1 MQQNELQHYGILG
14 MKWGK
19 RKATYDSKSNSNK
32 SSSNNSRFK
41 LTKDEKNALKVAGAM
56 TGISAV
62 QTIKNYKNAQSALDA
77 MGYGDK
83 IYMNQVIAKGTV
95 AAGRAAVIG
104 ILAYAGS
111 KKVSEYVKNR
121 NNSED

>member
-19 RKATYDSKSNSNK
+19 RKNAYDSKSKSNK
-32 SSSNNSRFK
+32 SSSNTSRFK

-62 QTIKNYKNAQSALDA
+62 QTMKNYTEL
-77 MGYGDK
+77 
-83 IYMNQVIAKGTV
+83 
-95 AAGRAAVIG
+95 
-104 ILAYAGS
+104 
-111 KKVSEYVKNR
+111 KKFS
-121 NNSED
+121 